1 MGPSFLT
8 DATGTSSNA
17 DPYGL
22 INLWWILILVLTIL
36 TAFFSGAETA
46 IESCNQ
52 FKFKVKA
59 GEGSRTAKLVIK
71 IINKFDEQIISVL
84 VGYNIVTT
92 IISTVATIVFSAYLK
107 AEWIVNLVSTIVI
120 TILIYIFGDT
130 LPKIVAKRAPD
141 TYLTLFA
148 YPLMFFYYVFYIVNK
163 LFYYLSLGVKKLFKI
178 KKDVTLTEEDFSNF
192 VDEVEEDGKLDEDE
206 TDIILNS
213 LDFLETD
220 VKQCFTPANKMEMID
235 IDNITNEMLNGKLL
249 NSNFSRMPVYK
260 KDKNNIVGILTVK
273 KYFNEYMKDKHVS
286 ISSILSKPY
295 FVDPNTKL
303 DDLFEGFNKFHT
315 HIAIVKNKNIV
326 VGMVTMDD
334 LLEELV
340 GQNENVSNVE
350 NKEAI

>member
-148 YPLMFFYYVFYIVNK
+148 YPLMFFYYVFYVINK
-163 LFYYLSLGVKKLFKI
+163 LFYFLSLGVKKLFKI
-178 KKDVTLTEEDFSNF
+178 KKDVTLTEEDFSNI
-192 VDEVEEDGKLDEDE
+192 VENNEEIGELDEDE
-206 TDIILNS
+206 SDIILNS
-213 LDFLETD
+213 IDFLDTS
-220 VKQCFTPANKMEMID
+220 VKECFTPANKMEMID
-235 IDNITNEMLNGKLL
+235 LNNLSNEKLNQLLL
-249 NSNFSRMPVYK
+249 NSNYSRIPMYYK
-260 KDKNNIVGILTVK
+260 NRNNIVGILTVK
-273 KYFNEYMKDKHVS
+273 KYFNAYIEDKHVN
-286 ISSILSKPY
+286 IESILNQPY
-295 FVDPNTKL
+295 FVDSNATI
-303 DDLFEGFNKFHT
+303 DSIFEGFNKNRT
-315 HIAIVKNKNIV
+315 HLAIVKNKDTV

-340 GQNENVSNVE
+340 GEEISKQDGNMEKSV
-350 NKEAI
+350 

>member
-120 TILIYIFGDT
+120 TILIYIFGDN
-130 LPKIVAKRAPD
+130 
-141 TYLTLFA
+141 
-148 YPLMFFYYVFYIVNK
+148 VFYIVNK

-235 IDNITNEMLNGKLL
+235 IDNITNEMLNEKLL
-249 NSNFSRMPVYK
+249 NSNFSRIPVYK

-286 ISSILSKPY
+286 ISSILSRPY